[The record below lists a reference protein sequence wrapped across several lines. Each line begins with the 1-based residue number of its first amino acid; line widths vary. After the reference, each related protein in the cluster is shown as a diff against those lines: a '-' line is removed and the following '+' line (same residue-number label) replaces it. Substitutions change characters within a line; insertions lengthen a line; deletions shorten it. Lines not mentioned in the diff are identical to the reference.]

1 MTAVPRLDGGCHCG
15 NIAVSVELTRAPGTY
30 HPRACDCDFCRKHG
44 AAWVSDPQGSLLIE
58 LREERDVGRYTQG
71 DRLAEMILCRTCG
84 VLIAALWQEQRLY
97 GVVNASVLDA
107 RDAFAAAQAVAP
119 KELPPDEK
127 RKRWQSLWFSEV
139 TLTPR

>member
-1 MTAVPRLDGGCHCG
+1 MTPVPRLGGSCHCG
-15 NIAVSVELTRAPGTY
+15 NIAVSVELTRAPGSY

-44 AAWVSDPQGSLLIE
+44 AAWVSDPRGSLLIE
-58 LREERDVGRYTQG
+58 PREERDVGRYTQG
-71 DRLAEMILCRTCG
+71 AGIAEMILCRTCG